1 MLIERFSPAATL
13 GTLISLS
20 ACVAATPV
28 VQEPSAP
35 LRVTNNGVPF
45 AMDQGARAK
54 RVAMDTCA
62 AEGRAL
68 RPSIYDRFD
77 KGAWVFVEGCA

>member
-1 MLIERFSPAATL
+1 MAATL
-13 GTLISLS
+13 TLTTALA
-20 ACVAATPV
+20 ACASPVPQATGPV
-28 VQEPSAP
+28 MAAP

-45 AMDQGARAK
+45 SMDQGARAK

-62 AEGRAL
+62 AAGRVL

-77 KGAWVFVEGCA
+77 GGEWVFVEGCA

>member
-1 MLIERFSPAATL
+1 MAATL
-13 GTLISLS
+13 TLTTALA
-20 ACVAATPV
+20 ACASPAPQATGPV
-28 VQEPSAP
+28 MAAP

-45 AMDQGARAK
+45 SMDQGARAK

-62 AEGRAL
+62 AAGRSL

-77 KGAWVFVEGCA
+77 NGEWVFVEGCA

>member
-1 MLIERFSPAATL
+1 MAATL
-13 GTLISLS
+13 TLTTALA
-20 ACVAATPV
+20 ACVSPAPQATGPV
-28 VQEPSAP
+28 MVAP
-35 LRVTNNGVPF
+35 LRVTDNGLPF

-77 KGAWVFVEGCA
+77 GGAWVFVEGCA

>member
-1 MLIERFSPAATL
+1 MAATL
-13 GTLISLS
+13 TLTTALA
-20 ACVAATPV
+20 ACASPAPQATGPV
-28 VQEPSAP
+28 MAAP
-35 LRVTNNGVPF
+35 LRVTNNGLPF

-62 AEGRAL
+62 ASGQVL

-77 KGAWVFVEGCA
+77 NGAWIFVEGCA